1 LIGLSVRGVGL
12 LAPGLPSWTAAR
24 RILAGEEAYRHAP
37 AAEPRPDALPPNER
51 RRGART
57 VRWAI
62 AAAQE
67 ALRDSGVS
75 AADAASVFASSSGDG
90 EVLVQ
95 ILETLVQPAREVS
108 PTRFH
113 NSVHNAASGYWS
125 IASGSRRAAVTLCAY
140 DACFGAALLEAAA
153 LVHAG
158 EGAVLLVAYD
168 LPYPPPFLAVRPIRE
183 PLALALLLC
192 ADARAPALAR
202 WRIAL
207 APEFSSIP
215 ATIAPMPIPEL
226 ASNPAAHALPLLA
239 AVARNET
246 TEMRVSLAS
255 GGALTIETRP

>member
-1 LIGLSVRGVGL
+1 LIGLSVRGVGI
-12 LAPGLPSWTAAR
+12 LAPGLPDWATAR
-24 RILAGEEAYRHAP
+24 RVLAGEQAYRHAP
-37 AAEPRPDALPPNER
+37 AAEPKPQALPPNER

-67 ALRDSGVS
+67 ALRDSGIA

-95 ILETLVQPAREVS
+95 ILESLVQPAREVS

-153 LVHAG
+153 LVQAG

-192 ADARAPALAR
+192 AETGAPALAR
-202 WRIAL
+202 WRVAL
-207 APEFSSIP
+207 AAEP
-215 ATIAPMPIPEL
+215 ATIAAMPIPEL
-226 ASNPAAHALPLLA
+226 ESNPAAHALPLLA
-239 AVARNET
+239 AMARNET
-246 TEMRVSLAS
+246 IEIQVSLAN